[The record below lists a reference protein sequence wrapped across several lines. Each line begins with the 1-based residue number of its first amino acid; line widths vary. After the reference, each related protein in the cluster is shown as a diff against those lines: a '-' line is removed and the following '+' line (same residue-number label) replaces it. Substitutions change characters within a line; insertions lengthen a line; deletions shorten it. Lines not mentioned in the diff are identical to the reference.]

1 MATLTQKQANSLKN
15 LLENFKTYENSGSGK
30 IYNIIL
36 MTNQFFKGSIFIR
49 YEHTNSLL
57 PQEEYDF
64 EILEV
69 KPDGEF
75 IKIQNNFKN
84 VYERYSFL
92 GECIPFEQSDIT
104 IEN

>member
-1 MATLTQKQANSLKN
+1 MVTLTQKQANSLKT
-15 LLENFKTYENSGSGK
+15 LLENFKTYENTGSGK

-36 MTNQFFKGSIFIR
+36 MTNQFFRGSFFIR
-49 YEHTNSLL
+49 YEHTNSLVAR
-57 PQEEYDF
+57 EEYDF
-64 EILEV
+64 EILEI

-75 IKIQNNFKN
+75 TKIQDNFKN